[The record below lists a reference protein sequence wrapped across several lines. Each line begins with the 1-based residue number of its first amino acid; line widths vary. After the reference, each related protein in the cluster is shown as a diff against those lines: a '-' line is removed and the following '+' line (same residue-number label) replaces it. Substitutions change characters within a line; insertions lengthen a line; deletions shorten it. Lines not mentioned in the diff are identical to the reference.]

1 VIADHEAAVEVA
13 ARVAERCA
21 SILGANMRSVALYG
35 SLVAGDFIPSTSD
48 IDLLVVVDAP
58 LTASDVTALE
68 EVVRAT
74 DLATASGMDLH
85 VVTSAVASDP
95 ATSAALALHIG
106 RYDNSSLV
114 QVEHDVAD
122 EPDLLPEL
130 SLARATAQRL
140 LGEDPRD
147 VLGAVPPERV
157 RERGR
162 YWLTTWQSRTD
173 DDSSAALMVLT
184 ACRIWRFA
192 VEEVHS
198 SKVQAGRWALTRS
211 PSLTAVTQA
220 LRRHTTDPTAPI
232 DEPGIND
239 VLAAVLNDIGE
250 ATRRG

>member
-1 VIADHEAAVEVA
+1 MIADHEAAVEVA
-13 ARVAERCA
+13 ERVAERCA
-21 SILGANMRSVALYG
+21 SILGANLRSAALYG
-35 SLVAGDFIPSTSD
+35 SLVAGDFIPGISD
-48 IDLLVVVDAP
+48 IDLLMVVDAA

-74 DLATASGMDLH
+74 DLATASGMDVH

-106 RYDNSSLV
+106 RYDNSCLV

-122 EPDLLPEL
+122 EPDLLAEL
-130 SLARATAQRL
+130 SLARATARRL
-140 LGEDPRD
+140 LGEEPRE
-147 VLGAVPPERV
+147 VLGMVPPERV

-184 ACRIWRFA
+184 ACRIWHFA
-192 VEEVHS
+192 VTGAHA
-198 SKVQAGRWALTRS
+198 SKVEAGRWALETN

-232 DEPGIND
+232 DEAGIKA
-239 VLAAVLNDIGE
+239 VLAAVLNDSGE
-250 ATRRG
+250 ATSPG